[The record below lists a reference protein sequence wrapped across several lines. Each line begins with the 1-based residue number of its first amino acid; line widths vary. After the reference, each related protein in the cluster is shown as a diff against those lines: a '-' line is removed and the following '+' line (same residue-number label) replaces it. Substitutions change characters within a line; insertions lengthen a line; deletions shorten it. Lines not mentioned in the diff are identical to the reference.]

1 MYPDEKK
8 EFPWAPVAGAFLL
21 LFLVGGAL
29 VISRVVRTGSPPG
42 NQKLPFGAAESAYA
56 ARIEFKEIKMS
67 RAANLLNQEITFI
80 FGVVANNGTRSIRD
94 MEVNVEFKDVLSQ
107 VVLRESF
114 RPLNST
120 TISAGPLTGG
130 RSREFQLNLEHV
142 PEEWNRQIPI
152 FRISG
157 LLLE

>member
-8 EFPWAPVAGAFLL
+8 EFPWAPVAGALIL
-21 LFLVGGAL
+21 LFLLGGAV
-29 VISRVVRTGSPPG
+29 VISRVAKTGNPAG
-42 NQKLPFGAAESAYA
+42 NQKLPFGAAESAYT

-80 FGVVANNGTRSIRD
+80 FGVVANNGTQPIRD
-94 MEVNVEFKDVLSQ
+94 MEVNVEFKDVLNQ
-107 VVLRESF
+107 VVLRETF

-120 TISAGPLTGG
+120 APSGEPLLGG
-130 RSREFQLNLEHV
+130 HSREFQLNLEHV

-152 FRISG
+152 FRITG
-157 LLLE
+157 LLFE